1 MKIYDLVE
9 QAIQDSIA
17 RGDPDK
23 LSNKG
28 KPIDLDD
35 WKRTP
40 EHLRMGQTVLK
51 NAGIKP
57 AEIEIK
63 HRISELKAAIK
74 RLDKVKDKEE
84 RTILVNKLNGLMVTH
99 NLKMERLLR
108 R

>member
-9 QAIQDSIA
+9 QAIQKSIA

-23 LSNKG
+23 LTNKG
-28 KPIDLDD
+28 QRLDLSE
-35 WKRTP
+35 WQRTP
-40 EHLRMGQTVLK
+40 EHLRMGHTVLK

-57 AEIEIK
+57 YEIELK
-63 HRISELKAAIK
+63 HSIADLKQAIK
-74 RLDKVKDKEE
+74 SLDKERDREE

-99 NLKMERLLR
+99 QLRMERLTR